1 MSRHPVGKG
10 ISDVDAVVASAT
22 YRELIERLKQ
32 RIRESQARAARA
44 VNTELVM
51 LYWSIGREILDQ
63 QQAGGWGDDVVGR
76 IAQDLAADTGSPR
89 GFSRRNL
96 FYMRRFAA
104 MWPDP
109 EKVQTLSAQIGWS
122 HHQVLLDAFRENPDL
137 YAWYTAKTVANR
149 WPVRQLQAQIQLR
162 LHERQGAVVSN
173 FAEVVGPSDAQT
185 LLEATKDPYV
195 FDFLE
200 LAEDARERQL
210 EQALIDD
217 IQNFLIELGTG
228 FAFYGRQRSLLVGD
242 QEFFP
247 DLIFF
252 HHTLRRFVVIELKV
266 GAFQPEHV
274 SKMNFYLNAVDEQLR
289 VGDDQES
296 VGIILCTE
304 RNETVAKLALHRV
317 YAPIAVS
324 TWQSDPRAE
333 LPPGETADEVPEDLH
348 ELDEV
353 RARLLDR
360 VARRRSEIVD
370 SAAERS
376 AN

>member
-1 MSRHPVGKG
+1 
-10 ISDVDAVVASAT
+10 
-22 YRELIERLKQ
+22 
-32 RIRESQARAARA
+32 
-44 VNTELVM
+44 
-51 LYWSIGREILDQ
+51 
-63 QQAGGWGDDVVGR
+63 
-76 IAQDLAADTGSPR
+76 
-89 GFSRRNL
+89 
-96 FYMRRFAA
+96 MRRFATI
-104 MWPDP
+104 WPGR
-109 EKVQTLSAQIGWS
+109 EKVQPLAAQIGWT
-122 HHQVLLDAFRENPDL
+122 HHQVLIDAFGENPDL
-137 YAWYTAKTVANR
+137 YAWYAAKAAENR
-149 WPVRQLQAQIQLR
+149 WSRRYLKGQIDLR
-162 LHERQGAVVSN
+162 LHERQGAALTN
-173 FAEVVGPSDAQT
+173 FPRALEPADADRALQ
-185 LLEATKDPYV
+185 AIKDPYV

-200 LAEDARERQL
+200 LTEDARERHL

-217 IQNFLIELGTG
+217 IQSFLLELGTG
-228 FAFYGRQRSLLVGD
+228 FAFYGRQHSLLVGD

-247 DLIFF
+247 DLLFF

-266 GAFQPEHV
+266 GAFRVEYV

-304 RNETVAKLALHRV
+304 HNETVAKLALHRV

-324 TWQSDPRAE
+324 TWHADTGAE
-333 LPPGETADEVPEDLH
+333 LPPVEVTDEVPEDLS

-370 SAAERS
+370 SEPERS

>member
-1 MSRHPVGKG
+1 MSRHPARKDT
-10 ISDVDAVVASAT
+10 SDVDTVIASAT
-22 YRELIERLKQ
+22 YRELIERLRV
-32 RIRESQARAARA
+32 RIRESQTRAARTL
-44 VNTELVM
+44 NTELVM
-51 LYWSIGREILDQ
+51 LYWSIGRDILDQ

-76 IAQDLAADTGSPR
+76 IAQDLSADTGSPR

-104 MWPDP
+104 LWP
-109 EKVQTLSAQIGWS
+109 ESEIVQPLAAQIGWT
-122 HHQVLLDAFRENPDL
+122 HHQVLIDAFGDSPDL
-137 YAWYTAKTVANR
+137 YAWYAAKAAENR
-149 WPVRQLQAQIQLR
+149 WSRRYLKSQIDLR
-162 LHERQGAVVSN
+162 LHERQGAALTN
-173 FAEVVGPSDAQT
+173 FLHALEPADADRALQ
-185 LLEATKDPYV
+185 AIKDPYV

-200 LAEDARERQL
+200 LAEDARERHL

-266 GAFQPEHV
+266 GAFQPEYV
-274 SKMNFYLNAVDEQLR
+274 GKMNFYLNAVDEQLR

-304 RNETVAKLALHRV
+304 RNETVAKLALHRI

-324 TWQSDPRAE
+324 TWQADIPAE
-333 LPPGETADEVPEDLH
+333 LPPAGNTDEVPEDLH

-370 SAAERS
+370 SDAA
-376 AN
+376 AGPP

>member
-1 MSRHPVGKG
+1 
-10 ISDVDAVVASAT
+10 
-22 YRELIERLKQ
+22 
-32 RIRESQARAARA
+32 
-44 VNTELVM
+44 
-51 LYWSIGREILDQ
+51 
-63 QQAGGWGDDVVGR
+63 
-76 IAQDLAADTGSPR
+76 
-89 GFSRRNL
+89 
-96 FYMRRFAA
+96 
-104 MWPDP
+104 
-109 EKVQTLSAQIGWS
+109 VQTLSAQIGWS
-122 HHQVLLDAFRENPDL
+122 HHQVLLDAFREDPDL
-137 YAWYTAKTVANR
+137 YAWYATKTVANR

-200 LAEDARERQL
+200 LAEEARERQL

-217 IQNFLIELGTG
+217 IQSFLIELGTG

-266 GAFQPEHV
+266 GPFQPEYV

-289 VGDDQES
+289 VGEDQES

-324 TWQSDPRAE
+324 TWQFDTRAE
-333 LPPGETADEVPEDLH
+333 LPPAEGTDEVPEDLS

-353 RARLLDR
+353 RAKLLDR

-370 SAAERS
+370 SEAAAGS
-376 AN
+376 P